1 MSLRR
6 LLILILLW
14 KDFCWLLESSQNT
27 MIKDISIILL
37 QFLVFLCRDKVC
49 VFISE
54 SLQERL
60 QVAKKKM
67 N

>member
-49 VFISE
+49 VS
-54 SLQERL
+54 SLKACKRDFRSQKRR
-60 QVAKKKM
+60 
-67 N
+67 